1 MRSNRRRFTWSSKL
15 VLILV
20 GDEKLAK
27 GWNACD
33 YDCRYHYCDVTTSN
47 NAYALWCSMWYDC
60 LNNGGAD
67 AYKLSVPAKS
77 CARLSQWTNNDGC
90 IQSVVSN
97 FWLGW
102 VYIVSW
108 TDKVGGG
115 YIQVDTSR
123 LLHKYS
129 QDTSLKWVSGLTMVT
144 LTMAVIITTT
154 VREKIPIN
162 INFWRKGMRT
172 CQSKKIGI
180 EMTIHV
186 LNIA

>member
-1 MRSNRRRFTWSSKL
+1 M
-15 VLILV
+15 
-20 GDEKLAK
+20 
-27 GWNACD
+27 
-33 YDCRYHYCDVTTSN
+33 
-47 NAYALWCSMWYDC
+47 
-60 LNNGGAD
+60 
-67 AYKLSVPAKS
+67 
-77 CARLSQWTNNDGC
+77 
-90 IQSVVSN
+90 
-97 FWLGW
+97 
-102 VYIVSW
+102 
-108 TDKVGGG
+108 GGG